1 MVRAYVFHPDP
12 LSAASLTD
20 IYEAL
25 TSHPET
31 DEPTTGDAPRE
42 GNAEWD
48 DLDLR
53 FDNQV
58 FTLDTDSNA
67 PGVPDLP
74 VVRIWTNNALFR
86 LTRPDDELEAH
97 ATALLDF
104 LETFYEASLE
114 AGADPL
120 YVFVPNSTDQEHIDR
135 KPDRVDLT
143 ADDIRNGR
151 LTFLSWMHLLPPHYT
166 EPVDFDRLHD
176 APAWRKRTLS
186 DGAVL
191 LAFRPTPHR
200 VTEEFLR
207 AQEFFGFDD

>member
-1 MVRAYVFHPDP
+1 MVRAYVFYPEP
-12 LSAASLTD
+12 PSAAVRTD

-25 TSHPET
+25 TVRPET
-31 DEPTTGDAPRE
+31 EEPTNGDAPRG
-42 GNAEWD
+42 GNADWD

-53 FDNQV
+53 FDGQV

-74 VVRIWTNNALFR
+74 VVRIWLNNALFR

-104 LETFYEASLE
+104 LEAFYEASLE
-114 AGADPL
+114 AGAGPL
-120 YVFVPNSTDQEHIDR
+120 SVLVPNSTDQEHIDR
-135 KPDRVDLT
+135 KPDRIELT
-143 ADDIRNGR
+143 AEDIRNGR
-151 LTFLSWMHLLPPHYT
+151 LTFLSWIHLLPPHYT
-166 EPVDFDRLHD
+166 DPVDTDRLCD

-200 VTEEFLR
+200 VTEVFLR
-207 AQEFFGFDD
+207 AQEYFGFDE